1 MELLLRNSRP
11 LLWSRTRRTFCSAYK
26 SIKRPD
32 AAAAARLK
40 EPPTALQPQHND
52 SLVKRLATRIQTG
65 GPITVAHYMR
75 EVLTNTT
82 GGYYMNRDV
91 LGPHGDFITSPE
103 IGQIFG
109 EVKSLQTK
117 IPIFKNNSR

>member
-11 LLWSRTRRTFCSAYK
+11 LLRRTFCTYK
-26 SIKRPD
+26 PIKRPTVLTSAKEP
-32 AAAAARLK
+32 AAAK
-40 EPPTALQPQHND
+40 PTAGHQQND
-52 SLVKRLATRIQTG
+52 SLVKRLIARIQSG

-91 LGPHGDFITSPE
+91 LGQQGDFITSPE

-109 EVKSLQTK
+109 EV
-117 IPIFKNNSR
+117 